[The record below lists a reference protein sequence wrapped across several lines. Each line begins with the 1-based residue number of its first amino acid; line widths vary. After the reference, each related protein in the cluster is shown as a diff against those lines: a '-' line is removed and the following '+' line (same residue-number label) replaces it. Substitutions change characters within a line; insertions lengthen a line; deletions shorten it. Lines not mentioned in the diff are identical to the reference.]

1 MPANARARIETPTK
15 TFISK
20 ALPLLHAK
28 QCFFISQSFL
38 SGPER
43 SVCERSTPRSLP
55 EEWARGCA
63 QFRKI
68 RSNFDELE
76 QSRSRS
82 EGLSRKLAQRSA
94 QEASARRPS
103 QHLGRDSSPDELP
116 VARVAGEP
124 AVLDDDPT
132 AEDRGDGPAL
142 DRPALPGAV
151 VAHMKVLARERLPDR
166 RIDDDEVGVAP
177 GRDDALLG
185 VEPEDPRGVRGGH
198 LGEALE
204 RHPALHHALG
214 EDDPHTRLRA
224 EVAAGHVLEL
234 PAAELQLERRREL
247 IGRRRRDA
255 VPHEPVPERRLV
267 LGVLERSEEHTSELQ
282 SRGHLVCRLLLEKKK
297 RGLLSPTIYLR
308 RRL

>member
-15 TFISK
+15 PFISK

-28 QCFFISQSFL
+28 QCSFIPQSFL
-38 SGPER
+38 FGPER
-43 SVCERSTPRSLP
+43 SVSERSTPRSLP

-82 EGLSRKLAQRSA
+82 EGLSGTLVQRPP
-94 QEASARRPS
+94 QRASARRPS
-103 QHLGRDSSPDELP
+103 QYLGRDPSPDELP

-166 RIDDDEVGVAP
+166 RIDDDEGGVAP

-185 VEPEDPRGVRGGH
+185 VEPEDPRGVRGG
-198 LGEALE
+198 ALPE
-204 RHPALHHALG
+204 QPGRQPGPSHAPG
-214 EDDPHTRLRA
+214 GDGPPT
-224 EVAAGHVLEL
+224 GL
-234 PAAELQLERRREL
+234 PAPGARPT
-247 IGRRRRDA
+247 G
-255 VPHEPVPERRLV
+255 P
-267 LGVLERSEEHTSELQ
+267 
-282 SRGHLVCRLLLEKKK
+282 RG
-297 RGLLSPTIYLR
+297 P
-308 RRL
+308 